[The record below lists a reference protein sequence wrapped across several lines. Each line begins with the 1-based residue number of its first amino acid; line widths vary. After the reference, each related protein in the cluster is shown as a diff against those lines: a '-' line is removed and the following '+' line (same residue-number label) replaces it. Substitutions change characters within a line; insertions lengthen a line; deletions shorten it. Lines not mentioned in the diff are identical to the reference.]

1 MRSLAIAALTIA
13 AATPAR
19 AQWTVYD
26 PANYAENVI
35 QYTHQLLQISYQV
48 QQLQAQLRALLK
60 LPRAPWRDV
69 NGPLGGMAALMG
81 GSQTL
86 GYAAPSVGATF
97 ATLFPVSRPVAD
109 WPAEQQMRTQSAV
122 DLLRAAV
129 LATAQQQQA
138 VAPGAQAI
146 QRMKALNGSIDGHEQ
161 ALELQNTA
169 AVYSAEELMLLRQ
182 AAMAQTNIQA
192 VYYAAQLNAEA
203 QRDVTARTALDAL
216 AVSPSPGADIS
227 LRVAP

>member
-1 MRSLAIAALTIA
+1 MRCRFVIVLIVTVSS
-13 AATPAR
+13 PAR

-35 QYTHQLLQISYQV
+35 QYTHQLLQINYQV

-69 NGPLGGMAALMG
+69 NGQLGGMAALMG

-86 GYAAPSVGATF
+86 GYAAPGVGSTF
-97 ATLFPVSRPVAD
+97 AALFPVSRPVAD
-109 WPAEQQMRTQSAV
+109 WPAEQQLRTQSAV

-129 LATAQQQQA
+129 LATSEQQQA

-161 ALELQNTA
+161 AIELQNTA

-182 AAMAQTNIQA
+182 VAMAQTNIQA

-203 QRDVTARTALDAL
+203 QRDVTARTTLDAL
-216 AVSPSPGADIS
+216 AVSPAPGADIS